1 MKVEDT
7 FWKVD
12 FGDRAPHVEPFIV
25 QLNGS
30 DTEASDTDPDLT
42 EDDEDQ
48 RFLLVFVSIQKQERI

>member
-1 MKVEDT
+1 MFFKVEDT

-12 FGDRAPHVEPFIV
+12 VGERAPHVELFIV

-42 EDDEDQ
+42 EDDED
-48 RFLLVFVSIQKQERI
+48 